1 MTTFTARRAL
11 PAALATVALAFPAVA
26 LTATQHT
33 HTQADSVW
41 GITAPADP
49 APAPVDPPAAVPDD
63 SVWG

>member
-1 MTTFTARRAL
+1 MTLTVRRTV
-11 PAALATVALAFPAVA
+11 PAALAVLALALPA